1 MKTTLK
7 EAVSEILGTE
17 VSAKRAEKFAKTNY
31 LDLVR
36 FIHHEKKI
44 DDLKIELKKA
54 KGIKHKAILGLRMSK
69 N

>member
-17 VSAKRAEKFAKTNY
+17 VSEKRAQKFAKTNY
-31 LDLVR
+31 LDLVI

-44 DDLKIELKKA
+44 DDLKSELKKA
-54 KGIKHKAILGLRMSK
+54 RGIKHKAILGLRMSK

>member
-17 VSAKRAEKFAKTNY
+17 VSTKQAQQFAKTNY

-44 DDLKIELKKA
+44 DDLKTELKKA
-54 KGIKHKAILGLRMSK
+54 RGIKHKSILGLRTYK

>member
-1 MKTTLK
+1 MKITLK

-17 VSAKRAEKFAKTNY
+17 VSAKQAEQFAKTNY

-44 DDLKIELKKA
+44 DDLKSELKKA
-54 KGIKHKAILGLRMSK
+54 TGIKHKAILGLRMSK